1 MEHISNLESPKITF
15 LGSNSGIGKVTAHEL
30 SKKGA
35 KLIMLCRNVESANA
49 CAREITKDTGHQVE
63 VMKLNL
69 ASLDSIRECAN
80 TLLQQEDKI
89 DILINNAGNELS
101 KKRQITSKIIIHT
114 GRTYISI

>member
-1 MEHISNLESPKITF
+1 MMKKASILEHILNLESPKITF

-49 CAREITKDTGHQVE
+49 CAKEITKDTGHQVE

-69 ASLDSIRECAN
+69 ASLDSIRAVSYTHLRAHE
-80 TLLQQEDKI
+80 T
-89 DILINNAGNELS
+89 
-101 KKRQITSKIIIHT
+101 
-114 GRTYISI
+114 